1 MDWDLLTIALKFK
14 GSLERRDRLRN
25 VRLLRRH
32 CSDCGWRFAPRR
44 MCTEAQL
51 EMGYQGCLICLAFVL
66 QLHRHQTALPHEFDS
81 TSSIWQVKGR
91 LEVIVEEAPSLM
103 IIKSR
108 YAR

>member
-1 MDWDLLTIALKFK
+1 MSACCEGIAVIVVGDLLHEGCA
-14 GSLERRDRLRN
+14 
-25 VRLLRRH
+25 
-32 CSDCGWRFAPRR
+32 
-44 MCTEAQL
+44 EAQL
-51 EMGYQGCLICLAFVL
+51 EMGCRGCLICPAFVL